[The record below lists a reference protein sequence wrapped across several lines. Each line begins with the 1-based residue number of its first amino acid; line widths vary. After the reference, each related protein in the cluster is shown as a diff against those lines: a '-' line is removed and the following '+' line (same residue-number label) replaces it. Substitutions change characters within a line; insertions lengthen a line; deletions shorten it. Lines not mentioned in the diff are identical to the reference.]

1 MHHKWWKK
9 WPAWWLYQKRDLQ
22 RAAVIHCTSEQEVAW
37 NRRHGF
43 GSFVVAPLGTE
54 RGIDGL
60 TDCRIDGLTD
70 FRVLFVGRIYPVKG
84 LMNLV
89 RAAALLQSPTTD
101 HQPPICFRI
110 VGPDEAGHRAE
121 LEAECAR
128 LGVENVAFVG
138 EKHGA
143 ELQAE
148 YAGCD
153 VLVLPSFTENFG
165 GVVVD
170 ALAHGKPVIASR
182 FTPWGELAEK
192 GCGWWVDNSS
202 ESLAKTIAEAANS
215 PRERLAEMGEK
226 GRRLVEEKYTW
237 EAVAKTM
244 VEEYKRVAGK

>member
-1 MHHKWWKK
+1 MS
-9 WPAWWLYQKRDLQ
+9 
-22 RAAVIHCTSEQEVAW
+22 SEFGV
-37 NRRHGF
+37 RSSGF
-43 GSFVVAPLGTE
+43 GGGSSE
-54 RGIDGL
+54 
-60 TDCRIDGLTD
+60 
-70 FRVLFVGRIYPVKG
+70 FRVLFVGRVYPVKG

-89 RAAALLQSPTTD
+89 RAAAIVNQSIN
-101 HQPPICFRI
+101 QSVNLSIRI
-110 VGPDEAGHRAE
+110 VGPDQAGHRAE

-128 LGVENVAFVG
+128 LGVKNVQFVG

-143 ELQAE
+143 ELDAE

-182 FTPWGELAEK
+182 FTPWGELEEK
-192 GCGWWVDNSS
+192 GCGWWVDNVH
-202 ESLAKTIAEAANS
+202 ESLAKTIAEAANL

-226 GRRLVEEKYTW
+226 GRKLVEAKYTW

-244 VEEYKRVAGK
+244 VEGYERVLSSEF